1 MVLVFLIVE
10 MSLTLLSEVAW
21 MTDHD
26 KNRLVS
32 RCGGNKRAIQDED
45 RPGDRQALTI

>member
-21 MTDHD
+21 MTGH
-26 KNRLVS
+26 KKERLVS
-32 RCGGNKRAIQDED
+32 LCDRGKERANQDS
-45 RPGDRQALTI
+45 RPRDRQALTI